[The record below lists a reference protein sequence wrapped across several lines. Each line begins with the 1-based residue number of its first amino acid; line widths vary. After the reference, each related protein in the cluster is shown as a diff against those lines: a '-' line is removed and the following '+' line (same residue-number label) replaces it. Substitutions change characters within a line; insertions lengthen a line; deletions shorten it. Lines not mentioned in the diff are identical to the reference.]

1 MIVLLRFLIRIA
13 MANQELSYD
22 TKALIT
28 VLLLL
33 LVYPIGLV
41 IMWRWMK
48 WSKLIM
54 HVISLPIYL
63 FALMVVLGVVLF
75 IIGALTTGVRF

>member
-1 MIVLLRFLIRIA
+1 MSSRE
-13 MANQELSYD
+13 MSYD

-33 LVYPIGLV
+33 LVYPIGVLV
-41 IMWRWMK
+41 MWKWMK

-54 HVISLPIYL
+54 HAISLPIYL
-63 FALMVVLGVVLF
+63 FAMMVVLGVVLGVV
-75 IIGALTTGVRF
+75 GALTNGVRF